1 MLGLCVSPGLA
12 QSIPRDRDCGLI
24 VAAPVANAPSMTTAR
39 AAATS
44 TMPSWGSIVTDL
56 PGDAR
61 HVPSKANALWL
72 AGGGALALGLHNED
86 ANLTRRAVGSAG
98 LDATLEA
105 GAFLG
110 GGVIQV
116 GGALSTFAIGK
127 VSGRPAVASVGS
139 DLVRAQIVNTVL
151 TQGIKI
157 AVGRTRPDGTRFSF
171 PSGHASSSF
180 ATAAVLQRRLGWKV
194 GAPAFAM
201 ATYVAASR
209 LQENKHYP
217 SDVVFGAA
225 LGIVSGR
232 AVTVGRGP
240 HTFALVPLGAPGG
253 VGLGFTRVGTR

>member
-1 MLGLCVSPGLA
+1 MLLLCVSPGLA
-12 QSIPRDRDCGLI
+12 QSISRDRDRCLI
-24 VAAPVANAPSMTTAR
+24 VAAPVANAPSMTTAG

-139 DLVRAQIVNTVL
+139 DLWRN
-151 TQGIKI
+151 G
-157 AVGRTRPDGTRFSF
+157 
-171 PSGHASSSF
+171 
-180 ATAAVLQRRLGWKV
+180 TAARESGVCHTHCQW
-194 GAPAFAM
+194 
-201 ATYVAASR
+201 SR
-209 LQENKHYP
+209 FIRPMSSEDTCP
-217 SDVVFGAA
+217 
-225 LGIVSGR
+225 
-232 AVTVGRGP
+232 
-240 HTFALVPLGAPGG
+240 VPLRSVANFWRRGDVP
-253 VGLGFTRVGTR
+253 